1 MKSCN
6 VKVLIRPV
14 GCGRRALALERRP
27 PGTEQDEQIGE
38 TLYEIWIG
46 LQNHAARKFTFQ
58 PLN

>member
-14 GCGRRALALERRP
+14 ACGRRALALERRP

-38 TLYEIWIG
+38 TLYEIGVG
-46 LQNHAARKFTFQ
+46 LENDAAGKFTLQ
-58 PLN
+58 SLD

>member
-38 TLYEIWIG
+38 TLYEIG
-46 LQNHAARKFTFQ
+46 VDLENDAAGKFTFQ
-58 PLN
+58 SLD

>member
-38 TLYEIWIG
+38 TLYEIWVG
-46 LQNHAARKFTFQ
+46 LENDAAGKFTLQ
-58 PLN
+58 SLD

>member
-14 GCGRRALALERRP
+14 ECGRRALALERRP

-38 TLYEIWIG
+38 TLYEIGVG
-46 LQNHAARKFTFQ
+46 LENDAAGKFTLQ
-58 PLN
+58 SLD

>member
-38 TLYEIWIG
+38 TLYEIGVG
-46 LQNHAARKFTFQ
+46 LENDAAGKFALQ
-58 PLN
+58 SLD